1 MACGYCLG
9 QPRFG
14 IFPLLPKVLL
24 DSTVIQDPLLN
35 LWSVSNFLNIIETLT
50 YPETPSIEDIVE
62 GQKKGQENALE
73 LFTITHKRDT
83 QILFL
88 TLLLLICS
96 SQFY

>member
-9 QPRFG
+9 QHRFG

-35 LWSVSNFLNIIETLT
+35 LWSVSNVLNIIETLT

-83 QILFL
+83 QILPL